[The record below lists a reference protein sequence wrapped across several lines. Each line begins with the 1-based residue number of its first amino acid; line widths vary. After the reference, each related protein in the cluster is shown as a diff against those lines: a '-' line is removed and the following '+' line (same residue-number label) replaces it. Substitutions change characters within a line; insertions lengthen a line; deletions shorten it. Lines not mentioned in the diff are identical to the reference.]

1 MEHPVVGTWKRA
13 AALGLLS
20 LFAVVAQAQVEP
32 FRLSGSTLAGRP
44 FNSEAQRGKVL
55 MVFYWSTDCAVCR
68 SKMAELRANAQGWR
82 GKPFELVLVSE
93 DRRHDDLL
101 AYDSAWKATQDPA
114 LHPPSL
120 WAGDAGYVDSL
131 RQRPK
136 RLPFTLVLDAQGV
149 ERARFEGRI
158 PAEAWDAVA
167 ELLP

>member
-1 MEHPVVGTWKRA
+1 VVGIWRRA
-13 AALGLLS
+13 AALAPLS
-20 LFAVVAQAQVEP
+20 LCAVFAQAQGEP
-32 FRLSGSTLAGRP
+32 FKLSGSTLAGQP
-44 FNSEAQRGKVL
+44 FHSEAQRGKVL
-55 MVFYWSTDCAVCR
+55 MIFYWSTDCAVCR

-93 DRRHDDLL
+93 DRRREDLL
-101 AYDSAWKATQDPA
+101 AYDKAWKTTQDPA

-120 WAGDAGYVDSL
+120 WAGDTGFVDSL

-136 RLPFTLVLDAQGV
+136 RLPFTVVLDAQGI

>member
-1 MEHPVVGTWKRA
+1 VVGIWKRA
-13 AALGLLS
+13 AALSLLG
-20 LFAVVAQAQVEP
+20 VVAVFAQAEGAP
-32 FRLSGSTLAGRP
+32 FHLSGSTLAGRP
-44 FNSEAQRGKVL
+44 FSSEAQRGKVV

-93 DRRHDDLL
+93 DRRRADAL
-101 AYDSAWKATQDPA
+101 AYDQAWRATQDPA

-120 WAGDAGYVDSL
+120 WAGEAGYTDSL
-131 RQRPK
+131 PQRPR
-136 RLPFTLVLDAQGV
+136 RLPFTVVLDAQGIA
-149 ERARFEGRI
+149 RARFEGRI